1 MRTEVL
7 DCVIV
12 HTVVMAVEIFRGGE
26 AFAALRA
33 FRRSDVIL
41 LVSASG
47 PSVQQMGD
55 GNSKTDRRSHC
66 RVNIFLQIFCPCS

>member
-7 DCVIV
+7 DCVV
-12 HTVVMAVEIFRGGE
+12 MHAVVVAVEVFRGGE

-41 LVSASG
+41 LVSTQIALSCKG
-47 PSVQQMGD
+47 LLA
-55 GNSKTDRRSHC
+55 
-66 RVNIFLQIFCPCS
+66 NIRTSLIMACVL